1 MPGQHLPADHS
12 RGDANTIGGYA
23 AVHGRPA
30 AFEGSDGF
38 SYSAE
43 IESAPTGHAEHA
55 WGAFILFV
63 QWSRMGATSPSGHL
77 ETDFL
82 SESDTEEDAR
92 NIVGALS
99 LSQVR
104 GELDALI
111 TARGGGTPARKWY
124 DAMRD
129 DTGSDAGGGDA

>member
-38 SYSAE
+38 SYSVE
-43 IESAPTGHAEHA
+43 IVSAPTGDPSSP
-55 WGAFILFV
+55 WGAYLLFV
-63 QWSRMGATSPSGHL
+63 QWSRIGATSPSGHL
-77 ETDFL
+77 ESEYL
-82 SESDTEEDAR
+82 AESDTEDDAR
-92 NIVGALS
+92 AIVGALT
-99 LSQVR
+99 LNQVS
-104 GELDALI
+104 GVLHALI
-111 TARGGGTPARKWY
+111 SGRNDGLPGRKWY

-129 DTGSDAGGGDA
+129 ESVAGDDQ